1 MTLPFIAPIIE
12 GLGLDLLWFGVVLI
26 ILMEVGQV
34 TPPFGLNLFVLQGVA
49 GKESPMIDIFLGS
62 MPFLVCTLIV
72 LVTITIAP
80 WLVSLLPTLL
90 GL

>member
-34 TPPFGLNLFVLQGVA
+34 TPPFGLNLFVLQGVS
-49 GKESPMIDIFLGS
+49 GRESPMADIFLGS
-62 MPFLVCTLIV
+62 IPFLVCTLIV
-72 LVTITIAP
+72 LVTITLAP
-80 WLVSLLPTLL
+80 WLVSLLPTIF